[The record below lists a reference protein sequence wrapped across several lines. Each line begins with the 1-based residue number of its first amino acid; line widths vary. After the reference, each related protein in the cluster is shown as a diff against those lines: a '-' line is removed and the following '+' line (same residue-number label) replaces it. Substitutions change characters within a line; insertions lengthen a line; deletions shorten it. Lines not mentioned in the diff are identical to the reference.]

1 MGRLGDSRRRR
12 EPPET
17 DEDAIRRELAEEVGL
32 EVFSLGPLI
41 WTRTHLFELGE
52 WDGQVERYYLVR
64 TEAFAPA
71 PGLTWTELH
80 AEYVTDVRW
89 WTPEELE
96 TFAGQFAPGRLPL
109 LVRRLTQQGPP
120 SEPIDVG
127 V

>member
-1 MGRLGDSRRRR
+1 
-12 EPPET
+12 
-17 DEDAIRRELAEEVGL
+17 VGL
-32 EVFSLGPLI
+32 GAFSLGPLI
-41 WTRTHLFELGE
+41 WARTHLFELDE

-71 PGLTWTELH
+71 PGLTWTELN
-80 AEYVTDVRW
+80 AEYVTDVRC
-89 WTPEELE
+89 WTLEELE
-96 TFAGQFAPGRLPL
+96 TFPGQFAPRGLPL

>member
-1 MGRLGDSRRRR
+1 MGLG
-12 EPPET
+12 
-17 DEDAIRRELAEEVGL
+17 A
-32 EVFSLGPLI
+32 FSLGPLI
-41 WTRTHLFELGE
+41 WARTHLFELDE

-64 TEAFAPA
+64 AGAFAPA
-71 PGLTWTELH
+71 PGLTWTELN

-89 WTPEELE
+89 WTLEELE
-96 TFAGQFAPGRLPL
+96 TFPGQFAPRGLPL